1 MCHYCLRQMPQA
13 LDHVQQALRLDP
25 MYKPARVM
33 LLEIAG
39 EMRDVARNRT
49 VQRQRN
55 WRPCC

>member
-39 EMRDVARNRT
+39 EMRDVAA
-49 VQRQRN
+49 
-55 WRPCC
+55 